1 MAVIKIHKPGVFCW
15 TDLGTTDVAASKKFY
30 RSVFGATIT
39 DFPMGP
45 GNEKYSILRVKG
57 KDVCGIYP
65 MSAEQKKMKAPPA
78 WLPYISVASA
88 NAGAKKAKSAG
99 GKIVAKPMDVGDVG
113 RMAVVADPTGAM
125 FALWQAGTRRG
136 AQLDDTPGTVG
147 WHDLNTMNPPVAGK
161 FYSKVFGWKSVDQD
175 YSGNAYHLFKLGRT
189 NVCGMWPFPMKK
201 LGPSWLTYWQVSDC
215 AKTVSKVKR
224 LGGRALMGTT
234 IVPGMARFAVL
245 KDPQGAA
252 FGVLEPARR
261 QRFSTLL

>member
-1 MAVIKIHKPGVFCW
+1 MAVIKKHKPGTFCW
-15 TDLGTTDVAASKKFY
+15 TDLGTTDAAGAKKFY
-30 RSVFGATIT
+30 RSVFGATVT

-65 MSAEQKKMKAPPA
+65 MSAEQKKMKIPPS
-78 WLPYISVASA
+78 WLPYISVKSVDAS
-88 NAGAKKAKSAG
+88 AKKAKAAG
-99 GKIVAKPMDVGDVG
+99 GKIVAKPMGVTDIG

-136 AQLDDTPGTVG
+136 AQIDDTPGTVG
-147 WHDLNTMNPPVAGK
+147 WHDLNTMKPPLAGK
-161 FYSKVFGWKSVDQD
+161 FYPKVFGWKSVDQD

-201 LGPSWLTYWQVSDC
+201 LGPSWLTYWQVSNC
-215 AKTVSKVKR
+215 ANTVTKVKR

-234 IVPGMARFAVL
+234 VVPGMCRFAVL

-252 FGVLEPARR
+252 FGVLEPERR
-261 QRFSTLL
+261 QRFNTLL